1 MKIKGFILYHSPN
14 KKICKNKNWKWI
26 DDFVVDGFP
35 HIWETQKMA
44 SSTIHRAMVFSEHFD
59 PSYNTVLKEF
69 VMGLEVREAEII
81 IKNTVIPSGLF
92 SVASIHRPVRIK

>member
-1 MKIKGFILYHSPN
+1 MKIKGFILYHSPTG
-14 KKICKNKNWKWI
+14 KICKNKNWKWT

-59 PSYNTVLKEF
+59 PSYKTALKEF

-81 IKNTVIPSGLF
+81 IKNTGIPSGLF